1 MVQSLPIDDD
11 DEELSFS
18 SYATAKTEQLTSVTG
33 GSVRTRTSLVSDTSD
48 TLVGDD
54 QFHTLQD
61 VEDLTPDTVN
71 VPSLL
76 SLPPEHLSQYIQH
89 YNQSMPVGQGTS
101 WCPDKNYYSGYIRV
115 EMNLARPINVISGTR
130 PPSIYNIISED
141 TINDRTLTT
150 FYLPPGTEKALH
162 ITSQTTTQ
170 VPPCSLRYSIHYNLP
185 IHSGCC
191 QSVVEKISSCR

>member
-1 MVQSLPIDDD
+1 MRYTKTIHFVIENSHCFNYNLICKTFQDDTDGMVQSLPIDDD

-18 SYATAKTEQLTSVTG
+18 SYATAKTEQLTSVTGVTG

-89 YNQSMPVGQGTS
+89 YNQFMPVGQGTS
-101 WCPDKNYYSGYIRV
+101 WCPDKNYYSGYIRL
-115 EMNLARPINVISGTR
+115 EMNLASGQTYQCDQWH
-130 PPSIYNIISED
+130 SSTLNIQHNI
-141 TINDRTLTT
+141 R
-150 FYLPPGTEKALH
+150 G
-162 ITSQTTTQ
+162 
-170 VPPCSLRYSIHYNLP
+170 HY
-185 IHSGCC
+185 
-191 QSVVEKISSCR
+191 Q